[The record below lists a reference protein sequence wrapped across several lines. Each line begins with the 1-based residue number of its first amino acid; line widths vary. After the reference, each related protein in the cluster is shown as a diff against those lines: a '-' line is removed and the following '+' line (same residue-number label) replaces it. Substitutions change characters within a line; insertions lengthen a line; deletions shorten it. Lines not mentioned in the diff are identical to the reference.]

1 MKDYIVTH
9 TFVSAEARDKY
20 FEMTSSMTPE
30 DIRSMMKNDNASFQM
45 NWHAEKSE
53 MVMYCWWKA
62 NHPDNIIETLGDMA
76 GMFDNEIKEMPNVI
90 DVRD

>member
-1 MKDYIVTH
+1 MKDYLVTH
-9 TFVSAEARDKY
+9 TFISEEAREKY
-20 FEMTSSMTPE
+20 FETVAEITPD

-45 NWHAEKSE
+45 NWHAEKNE

-62 NHPDNIIETLGDMA
+62 NHPDNIIDTLGDLA
-76 GMFDNEIKEMPNVI
+76 GMFHNDIKEMPHII